1 MLFEGANI
9 ARKPRHDPRATAAAS
24 ARPHTAARARA
35 AAHRP
40 RSIGRCAINRRCCS
54 ARAHPMRT
62 ASPSP
67 ASSAGSPRPP
77 AASAPPPSF
86 LLAAHQTSAP
96 AAGVEGAGEGPVS
109 VARVFSRS
117 FRCTSRIMRSSCSVF
132 CTAPRSASPTT
143 SERWLADGLQPE
155 SGRQAGAGAKG
166 EGARR
171 ARSHPRA
178 PPSVSAS
185 SPAPP
190 SASPAQA
197 METFAIA
204 GGGTQSAGGAP
215 CGLGW
220 RTSVPR
226 SFVSSADCA
235 CSILSTSTMSC
246 FTLRVATCH
255 RHQQGATPA
264 RVRERAMNVGTCR
277 RSRGQA
283 RWAGLLKGGDG
294 FAQAHI

>member
-1 MLFEGANI
+1 MLFGGANTRAETALTI
-9 ARKPRHDPRATAAAS
+9 TIREPQRQPARALTLPVPVPPRTGLDQSTINRRSIGDVVVRAHIRCELRHHRLHLQLALRVRQQRLHHLRLFCSPRTRRQPRPQEWKGRGRDLSAWLVSSPGPFAAHLGSCAPPAAFS
-24 ARPHTAARARA
+24 ARSHAARAQ
-35 AAHRP
+35 
-40 RSIGRCAINRRCCS
+40 RRV
-54 ARAHPMRT
+54 
-62 ASPSP
+62 
-67 ASSAGSPRPP
+67 SAG
-77 AASAPPPSF
+77 
-86 LLAAHQTSAP
+86 
-96 AAGVEGAGEGPVS
+96 
-109 VARVFSRS
+109 
-117 FRCTSRIMRSSCSVF
+117 
-132 CTAPRSASPTT
+132 
-143 SERWLADGLQPE
+143 WADGLQPE

-255 RHQQGATPA
+255 RQQRVARHGGQRGASQL
-264 RVRERAMNVGTCR
+264 M
-277 RSRGQA
+277 S
-283 RWAGLLKGGDG
+283 
-294 FAQAHI
+294 